1 MRLRQ
6 KWNHFWML
14 ELIAAEDRS
23 SSISVK
29 MVYTTDDDDDDD
41 VANQPAEIVVQLLP
55 PPAVYSRGSTSR
67 AVQCHQRSQVSEEQH
82 SGLLMFGWFQYKYT
96 YLTYT
101 YLVCSEKFMATYP
114 MKFVYEKIIN

>member
-41 VANQPAEIVVQLLP
+41 DVANQPAEIVVQLLP
-55 PPAVYSRGSTSR
+55 PLVYTGGAPPAEQYSATRDPRWAKNSTVGSWYLVDSNI
-67 AVQCHQRSQVSEEQH
+67 
-82 SGLLMFGWFQYKYT
+82 YNYT
-96 YLTYT
+96 YPTYT
-101 YLVCSEKFMATYP
+101 KVQAKKTHEIK
-114 MKFVYEKIIN
+114 

>member
-41 VANQPAEIVVQLLP
+41 DVANQPAEIVVQLLP
-55 PPAVYSRGSTSR
+55 PPVYTGGAPAAEQYSATRDPRWAKNSTVGSWCLVDSNTSI
-67 AVQCHQRSQVSEEQH
+67 HI
-82 SGLLMFGWFQYKYT
+82 LPT
-96 YLTYT
+96 LT
-101 YLVCSEKFMATYP
+101 
-114 MKFVYEKIIN
+114 

>member
-1 MRLRQ
+1 
-6 KWNHFWML
+6 ML

-29 MVYTTDDDDDDD
+29 MVYTTDDDDDDDDD

-82 SGLLMFGWFQYKYT
+82 SGLLMFG
-96 YLTYT
+96 
-101 YLVCSEKFMATYP
+101 
-114 MKFVYEKIIN
+114 